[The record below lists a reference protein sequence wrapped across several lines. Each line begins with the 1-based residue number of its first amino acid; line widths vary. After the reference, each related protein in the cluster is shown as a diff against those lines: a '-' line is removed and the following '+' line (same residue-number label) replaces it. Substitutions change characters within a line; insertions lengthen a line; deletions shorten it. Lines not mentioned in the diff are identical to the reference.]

1 MAIDSEFSYGYVVGQ
16 LVLAKS
22 DGDDLN
28 RLPDFL
34 GQNAKVTFTRT
45 QGQYVQPVK
54 SVRSGIRAL
63 MVSHQ
68 PVIAGLMSDGTIT
81 GDVDSNAELKPDAKP
96 GLWLV
101 IGQYNVDFG
110 GAFPSTTIEVKD
122 SHTEDSPLDIA
133 STIGY
138 KPAPNHVVTTVELP
152 TGGEPGQVYGW
163 SGSSVG
169 WYTPEPGPSA
179 YEVALRNGFSGTVDA
194 WLLSL
199 KGGKGD
205 PGLSAYEVA
214 RSRGFSGTVD
224 EWLASL
230 KGLKG
235 DPGFSAYQL
244 AKTNGFTGT
253 VTEWLDSLVGRKGD
267 PGPPGSPTEYIK
279 VGPGRPDVPS
289 STAGTITGNEPVGAT
304 YYSEDGAKV
313 GAYVWMRRPG
323 GKWEVT
329 NGDTGW
335 RNVTSFVV
343 DSAGTAAVSGG
354 ILRMRRLND
363 VIYASTFG
371 QRLSIVAGL
380 TGVRV
385 NHPAGFEPV
394 DGGSPWIWGAWDRT
408 AFYALFSRNS
418 DWWPN
423 SGPMNPFGSN
433 SLPLTSH
440 SWLARTSS
448 WPTFPLPGSP
458 D

>member
-68 PVIAGLMSDGTIT
+68 PVVAGLMSDGTIT

-101 IGQYNVDFG
+101 VGQYNVDFG
-110 GAFPSTTIEVKD
+110 GAFPSTTIEVTE

-163 SGSSVG
+163 TGSSVG
-169 WYTPEPGPSA
+169 WYTPEEGPSA
-179 YEVALRNGFSGTVDA
+179 YEVALRNGFSGDVDA

-199 KGGKGD
+199 KGGRGDKGD
-205 PGLSAYEVA
+205 RGAPGAL
-214 RSRGFSGTVD
+214 TN
-224 EWLASL
+224 AS
-230 KGLKG
+230 
-235 DPGFSAYQL
+235 SYH
-244 AKTNGFTGT
+244 
-253 VTEWLDSLVGRKGD
+253 
-267 PGPPGSPTEYIK
+267 I

-289 STAGTITGNEPVGAT
+289 STAGAITGLEPVAAI
-304 YYSEDGAKV
+304 YYSEDGAGV
-313 GAYVWMRRPG
+313 GANVWMKRPG
-323 GKWEVT
+323 GRWEVT
-329 NGDTGW
+329 DGDTGE
-335 RNVTSFVV
+335 R
-343 DSAGTAAVSGG
+343 DITA
-354 ILRMRRLND
+354 LQTNP
-363 VIYASTFG
+363 ASTAG
-371 QRLSIVAGL
+371 RLIIRRVGAL
-380 TGVRV
+380 VTARFDDLKWATGSGSARATL
-385 NHPAGFEPV
+385 NLPSGFATNAKYMGALYGY
-394 DGGSPWIWGAWDRT
+394 DGTTWGYNFRT
-408 AFYALFSRNS
+408 
-418 DWWPN
+418 DWPGIWPN
-423 SGPMNPFGSN
+423 SKGEI
-433 SLPLTSH
+433 
-440 SWLARTSS
+440 WLREHRQWSS
-448 WPTFPLPGSP
+448 VQPWPTFPLPGTP
-458 D
+458 A

>member
-68 PVIAGLMSDGTIT
+68 PVVAGLMSDGTIT

-101 IGQYNVDFG
+101 VGQYNVDFG
-110 GAFPSTTIEVKD
+110 GAFPSTTIEVTE

-163 SGSSVG
+163 TGSSVG
-169 WYTPEPGPSA
+169 WYTPEEGPSA
-179 YEVALRNGFSGTVDA
+179 YEVALRNGFSGDVDA

-199 KGGKGD
+199 KGGRGDKGD
-205 PGLSAYEVA
+205 KGAPGAL
-214 RSRGFSGTVD
+214 TN
-224 EWLASL
+224 AS
-230 KGLKG
+230 
-235 DPGFSAYQL
+235 SYH
-244 AKTNGFTGT
+244 
-253 VTEWLDSLVGRKGD
+253 
-267 PGPPGSPTEYIK
+267 I

-304 YYSEDGAKV
+304 YYSEDGAGV
-313 GAYVWMRRPG
+313 GAYVWRRRPDR
-323 GKWEVT
+323 KWEVT
-329 NGDTGW
+329 DGDTGW
-335 RNVTSFVV
+335 RNVGDLLISPWTT
-343 DSAGTAAVSGG
+343 AIIPLLRIRRTTTAAYLHVQYNAKPVPSGAVLIIPSGFRGKGGGVNAG
-354 ILRMRRLND
+354 I
-363 VIYASTFG
+363 
-371 QRLSIVAGL
+371 
-380 TGVRV
+380 
-385 NHPAGFEPV
+385 
-394 DGGSPWIWGAWDRT
+394 
-408 AFYALFSRNS
+408 
-418 DWWPN
+418 
-423 SGPMNPFGSN
+423 
-433 SLPLTSH
+433 
-440 SWLARTSS
+440 TSS
-448 WPTFPLPGSP
+448 AIIGHYNNTPSGSGATSYQNVNGNNTVYTNGASEGGTSYLTWATAEPWPSALPGTP
-458 D
+458 A

>member
-253 VTEWLDSLVGRKGD
+253 VTEWLDSLVGRQGD

-279 VGPGRPDVPS
+279 VGAGRPDQPA
-289 STAGTITGNEPVGAT
+289 TTNGMIAGNEPVGAE
-304 YYSEDGAKV
+304 YRSEDGAGV
-313 GAYVWMRRPG
+313 GAYVWTKRPG
-323 GKWEVT
+323 GKWGVT
-329 NGDTGW
+329 DGDTGW
-335 RNVTSFVV
+335 RNVGTIENGGTVAIAVRRTPERVEWRFTFTGTLNAGGKIVNLGSIPGFGPSARTHDNLVFGSVLAANIGNVV
-343 DSAGTAAVSGG
+343 VTDMGRVGVLCHSSG
-354 ILRMRRLND
+354 
-363 VIYASTFG
+363 AFFP
-371 QRLSIVAGL
+371 SINL
-380 TGVRV
+380 
-385 NHPAGFEPV
+385 
-394 DGGSPWIWGAWDRT
+394 
-408 AFYALFSRNS
+408 
-418 DWWPN
+418 PN
-423 SGPMNPFGSN
+423 SMSRSTVGLVGYPADDP
-433 SLPLTSH
+433 
-440 SWLARTSS
+440 
-448 WPTFPLPGSP
+448 WPSALPGTP
-458 D
+458 A

>member
-68 PVIAGLMSDGTIT
+68 PVVAGLMSDGTIT

-101 IGQYNVDFG
+101 VGQYNVDFG
-110 GAFPSTTIEVKD
+110 GMFPSTTIEVTE

-152 TGGEPGQVYGW
+152 TGGESGQVYGW
-163 SGSSVG
+163 TGSSVG

-199 KGGKGD
+199 KGGRGDKGD
-205 PGLSAYEVA
+205 RGAPGAL
-214 RSRGFSGTVD
+214 TN
-224 EWLASL
+224 AS
-230 KGLKG
+230 
-235 DPGFSAYQL
+235 SYH
-244 AKTNGFTGT
+244 
-253 VTEWLDSLVGRKGD
+253 
-267 PGPPGSPTEYIK
+267 I

-304 YYSEDGAKV
+304 YYSEDGAGV
-313 GAYVWMRRPG
+313 GAHVWRRRPG
-323 GKWEVT
+323 GAWEVT
-329 NGDTGW
+329 DGDTGW
-335 RNVTSFVV
+335 RNVMAEMLEV
-343 DSAGTAAVSGG
+343 DPDLTLRPGFGPPMMKRAGNMIHLNIGVLVKNSSADWATALGQRTPGWRVDMPSNWQIPASVTGSSGVLHWAGPIYVKPWSAGAYNLIT
-354 ILRMRRLND
+354 
-363 VIYASTFG
+363 
-371 QRLSIVAGL
+371 
-380 TGVRV
+380 
-385 NHPAGFEPV
+385 
-394 DGGSPWIWGAWDRT
+394 
-408 AFYALFSRNS
+408 
-418 DWWPN
+418 
-423 SGPMNPFGSN
+423 
-433 SLPLTSH
+433 
-440 SWLARTSS
+440 S
-448 WPTFPLPGSP
+448 WPTSQPWPSTLPGTP
-458 D
+458 A